1 MIGAEMDLVKAEDLV
16 ELADEL
22 GGSRVSLF
30 MPTSRQAGRGG
41 RNRIRLKNLTR
52 HAEHALAGQGLP
64 PNRIDALLEPA
75 RQVLDRVL
83 PRADLSDGL
92 AVFLGPDGGRHMRV
106 PVRLP
111 EAVTVGDRFV
121 VSPLLPMLTASGH
134 FYVLALDQDEI
145 RLLRGDRFGMAEVA
159 LDGLSLAVW
168 VTLPRR
174 RPQGHAFATDR
185 GGAGNRA
192 GYHGEEPH
200 TTTTMVAQHFHR
212 VDQALREV
220 LGGDDV
226 PLVLAGVRAM
236 QAVYRQVNTYPH
248 LVADGVDGSPRGLTS
263 KDFHRCAWPIVEPV
277 LRSAEIRAAAAYRE
291 KAGTGR
297 TCHESGEVLSAAE
310 QGRIET
316 LFLCTDAAGG
326 QRRSPGGGLLRPAAE
341 PDTAQHV
348 EFAAVATLRHGGDVF
363 AVPRRRMPDATQI
376 AAVLRY

>member
-1 MIGAEMDLVKAEDLV
+1 MDIVQAQDLV
-16 ELADEL
+16 ELADQR

-30 MPTSRQAGRGG
+30 MPTRRQAGRGG

-52 HAEHALAGQGLP
+52 QAEQTLAGQGLP

-75 RQVLDRVL
+75 RHVLDRVL
-83 PRADLSDGL
+83 PGADLSDGL

-121 VSPLLPMLTASGH
+121 ISPLLPLLTAGGH
-134 FYVLALDQDEI
+134 FYVLALSQDEI
-145 RLLRGDRFGMAEVA
+145 RLLRGDRFGMDEVP
-159 LDGLSLAVW
+159 LDGLSLAMW

-174 RPQGHAFATDR
+174 RPQVHAFATDR

-192 GYHGEEPH
+192 VYHGDDAH
-200 TTTTMVAQHFHR
+200 TVTTMVTQHFHR
-212 VDQALREV
+212 VDQALQEV
-220 LGGDDV
+220 LGGDSV
-226 PLVLAGVRAM
+226 PLVLAGVRSM

-248 LVADGVDGSPRGLTS
+248 LTADGVDGSPRDLTCRE
-263 KDFHRCAWPIVEPV
+263 FHRGAWPIVEPV
-277 LRSAEIRAAAAYRE
+277 LRSAEMRAAAAYRE
-291 KAGTGR
+291 MAGTGR

-310 QGRIET
+310 QGRIDT
-316 LFLCTDAAGG
+316 LFLCTDDAA
-326 QRRSPGGGLLRPAAE
+326 GGLLRPAA
-341 PDTAQHV
+341 

-363 AVPRRRMPDATQI
+363 AVPRRRMPDATQV